1 VNKILMKNLL
11 LIFIS
16 IGTFAIFADEKKRV
30 IRIDTDLNG
39 QVCWYQNEKFSQGA
53 IIKTDQHH
61 LICELKSINQPNG
74 ALAWFKTDDNGLPIY
89 PKPPARITIN

>member
-16 IGTFAIFADEKKRV
+16 IGTFAIFADEQKQV

-39 QVCWYQNEKFSQGA
+39 QVCWYQNQKFSQGA
-53 IIKTDQHH
+53 IIKTEQHH

-74 ALAWFKTDDNGLPIY
+74 PLAWFKTDDNGLPIY
-89 PKPPARITIN
+89 PKPQTRITIN

>member
-1 VNKILMKNLL
+1 MKNLL

-16 IGTFAIFADEKKRV
+16 IGTFAIFADEQKQV

-53 IIKTDQHH
+53 IIKIDQHH

-74 ALAWFKTDDNGLPIY
+74 PLAWFKTDDNGLPIY
-89 PKPPARITIN
+89 PKPQTRITIN